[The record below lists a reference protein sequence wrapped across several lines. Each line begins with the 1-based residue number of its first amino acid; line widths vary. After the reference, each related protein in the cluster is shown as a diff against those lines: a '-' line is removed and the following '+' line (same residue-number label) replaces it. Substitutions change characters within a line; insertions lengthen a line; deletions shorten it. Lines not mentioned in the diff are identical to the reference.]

1 LRPFDIKRTYPK
13 KHLGQNYLSDENVS
27 KKIVSS
33 FSPKPDEIILE
44 IGPGKGALTKYLL
57 SHNKNLIAVE
67 LDRNNYELLA
77 ENYAGLILINDDILK
92 INFRDTLKNSPQC
105 SKTGKLRVIG
115 NIPYNITSDILFK
128 LIDERESIFDAQ
140 IMMQEEVA
148 QRLTAKPNT
157 KEYGILSV
165 MLQTYTHPELLFKVS
180 ANCFYPKPKVDSRV
194 VKIGFS
200 NKLEHKII
208 NQDFYRKFIRTAFGT
223 RRKTLRN
230 SLKNLG
236 IKIHETEL
244 DFDFN
249 RRAES
254 LNVEEFIDLSN
265 NIYTVSMSNYQKM

>member
-1 LRPFDIKRTYPK
+1 LSSFGTKRSYPR
-13 KHLGQNYLSDENVS
+13 KHLGQNYLVDENIS
-27 KKIVSS
+27 KKIVNS

-44 IGPGKGALTKYLL
+44 IGPGKGALTKFLVKQ
-57 SHNKNLIAVE
+57 NKNLIAVE
-67 LDRNNYELLA
+67 LDRNNYESLRKSFT
-77 ENYAGLILINDDILK
+77 ELILINDDILK
-92 INFRDTLKNSPQC
+92 ISFRDTLKNCGQT
-105 SKTGKLRVIG
+105 SKSGKLRVIG

-128 LIDERESIFDAQ
+128 LIDERESITDAQ

-157 KEYGILSV
+157 KVYGILSV
-165 MLQTYTHPELLFKVS
+165 MLQTYAQPEFLFKVS

-194 VKIGFS
+194 VRIGFH

-208 NQDFYRKFIRTAFGT
+208 NRDFYRKFVRTAFGT

-236 IKIHETEL
+236 IKINEL
-244 DFDFN
+244 EYDFDFN

-254 LNVEEFIDLSN
+254 LSVEEFIDLSN
-265 NIYTVSMSNYQKM
+265 KIYDNILRT

>member
-1 LRPFDIKRTYPK
+1 MKSPDFKRTYPK
-13 KHLGQNYLSDENVS
+13 KHLGQNYLTDENVS
-27 KKIVSS
+27 RKIIDA
-33 FSPKPDEIILE
+33 FSPEPDEIILE

-57 SHNKNLIAVE
+57 KHNKNVIAVE
-67 LDRNNYELLA
+67 LDSNNYELLA

-92 INFRDTLKNSPQC
+92 ISFRDTLKNCAQS
-105 SKTGKLRVIG
+105 SGTGKLRVIG

-128 LIDERESIFDAQ
+128 LIDERESITDAQ

-157 KEYGILSV
+157 KAYGILSV
-165 MLQTYTHPELLFKVS
+165 MLQTYTVPELLFKVS
-180 ANCFYPKPKVDSRV
+180 ANCFYPKPKIDSRV

-200 NKLEHKII
+200 NDLEHKII
-208 NQDFYRKFIRTAFGT
+208 NRDFYRKFVRTAFGT

-236 IKIHETEL
+236 IKINETEL

-254 LNVEEFIDLSN
+254 LNVEEFINLSN
-265 NIYTVSMSNYQKM
+265 SIYDNIIMT